1 MTSLHFCYI
10 NNVIFQLT
18 KTGLRIRIK
27 CSLFYG
33 DEEREMNNII
43 LIGMPGAGK
52 STIGVVLAKIMRKDF
67 CDTDLL
73 IQKSTGRA
81 LQDIIDKDGV
91 EAFLDIE
98 KDIVMNMSEQ
108 NCVIATGGSVVLR
121 EDAVNHLKKLGTVIY
136 LRASFDALEKRI
148 HNMDT
153 RGIAFKGGQTL
164 FDIYKDR
171 TPIYEKYADIVVD
184 CDNLD
189 CNSVCEK
196 IIEEVN

>member
-1 MTSLHFCYI
+1 M
-10 NNVIFQLT
+10 
-18 KTGLRIRIK
+18 K
-27 CSLFYG
+27 
-33 DEEREMNNII
+33 NII

-73 IQKSTGRA
+73 IQKSTERA
-81 LQDIIDKDGV
+81 LQDIIDNDGV

-98 KDIVMNMSEQ
+98 KNIVMNMCEQ
-108 NCVIATGGSVVLR
+108 NCVIATGGSVILR
-121 EDAVNHLKKLGTVIY
+121 QEAASRLKKLGTVIY

-153 RGIAFKGGQTL
+153 RGIAFKNGQTL
-164 FDIYKDR
+164 FDVYKSR

-184 CDNLD
+184 CDDLD
-189 CNSVCEK
+189 CISVCEK
-196 IIEEVN
+196 IIEKLR